1 MPFVN
6 ASSAAAAN
14 AGADLVPVADLGGK
28 LRVAQAV
35 FNFNTDAQA
44 VYTIPIRLPRGARV
58 LETAINTSVTTGSA
72 TIAIGIA
79 GTAAKYRAAA
89 AVTSADL
96 WVGSGVATVGGVL
109 NATAGAV
116 LAAEEQLI
124 MTVAAAS
131 LPASGRMVIRV
142 IYADN
147 S

>member
-1 MPFVN
+1 MPFAN
-6 ASSAAAAN
+6 ASTAATGVSGGAAI
-14 AGADLVPVADLGGK
+14 PVADMGGK

-35 FNFNTDAQA
+35 FNFATDAQGT
-44 VYTIPIRLPRGARV
+44 YTIPIRLPRGARV

-72 TIAIGIA
+72 TIALGIA
-79 GTAAKYRAAA
+79 GTTGKYRAAA

-96 WVGSGVATVGGVL
+96 WVTTGVATTGSAL
-109 NATAGAV
+109 NANCGV
-116 LAAEEQLI
+116 PLATDEQLI
-124 MTVAAAS
+124 MTTAGAT